1 VTSRATM
8 DTSVKILSRDDV
20 KLALASHRAD
30 GKKIVLA
37 NGCFD
42 LLHVGHIRYLRGA
55 RAEGDILIVAVNS
68 DASTRALKGP
78 GRPILDERGRA
89 ALVASLACVNYVVL
103 FSEPNVES
111 LLRELRPNVHA
122 KGTDYAPDTVPER
135 EISAQLGIRV
145 AIVGDPKN
153 HSTRNLLASIRK
165 RADG

>member
-1 VTSRATM
+1 MIGATLLSAALSFVAPECAFRAP
-8 DTSVKILSRDDV
+8 DLQCQVCIAPFLLSCLP
-20 KLALASHRAD
+20 LAVAAVATAL
-30 GKKIVLA
+30 V
-37 NGCFD
+37 
-42 LLHVGHIRYLRGA
+42 
-55 RAEGDILIVAVNS
+55 VAVNS
-68 DASTRALKGP
+68 DSSTRALKGP
-78 GRPILDERGRA
+78 RRPILDERGRA
-89 ALVASLACVNYVVL
+89 ALVASLACVNYIVL